1 MKKIYYFATIAVMLM
16 TSCVSSAQKK
26 EEEVDT
32 YKLYTEYLKPIES
45 STLGATLKL
54 NFINEVVDFK
64 LTEHYIHKY
73 NNFYNNPTWDENSL
87 LYSIVMGDNQF
98 QSVKD
103 LLKQHDDTNEKLFD
117 LKSTIRYY
125 RYNHEITDEFANKL
139 IKEIDA
145 AIALNALNR
154 AMCARYDI

>member
-1 MKKIYYFATIAVMLM
+1 MKKIYYFTTIAVMLM
-16 TSCVSSAQKK
+16 AGCISSAQEKDN
-26 EEEVDT
+26 EVDT

-64 LTEHYIHKY
+64 LTEHYIHKH

-103 LLKQHDDTNEKLFD
+103 LLKRHDDTNEKLFD

-125 RYNHEITDEFANKL
+125 KDKGEVPASFCDKL

-145 AIALNALNR
+145 AIAMNALNR
-154 AMCARYDI
+154 AYCANYDI